1 MENKMGDR
9 RTGNSLSKKQ
19 CQKIISNSKCHT
31 VTVKS
36 GIISD
41 TSSRRRI
48 AKSQEDK
55 VICKSAVGHR
65 SDAKIGWSDRNAVY
79 IHVFNNAT

>member
-1 MENKMGDR
+1 MESKIGKR
-9 RTGNSLSKKQ
+9 SHLKSLSKNR

-31 VTVKS
+31 IAVKS

-41 TSSRRRI
+41 TSSRKRI

-55 VICKSAVGHR
+55 VICRITVGHH
-65 SDAKIGWSDRNAVY
+65 SDAKIGWSVRNAVY
-79 IHVFNNAT
+79 IHVFNTLK